1 MRIDTIEEITMR
13 TYPTSRSIE
22 QIVNEILEKEG
33 HRSNDAND
41 MGGDTTW
48 EITEVTARNNGYT
61 GPMSELTQSITCKI
75 YTKQYIS
82 APRFDDIH
90 AVSSV
95 LCEEVIDTGI
105 NMGQSTAAKF
115 LQRWLN
121 VYNNQQTLY
130 PDLVVDGHIGIATVS
145 SLKAFLKHRGIEGE
159 LVL

>member
-1 MRIDTIEEITMR
+1 
-13 TYPTSRSIE
+13 
-22 QIVNEILEKEG
+22 
-33 HRSNDAND
+33 
-41 MGGDTTW
+41 
-48 EITEVTARNNGYT
+48 
-61 GPMSELTQSITCKI
+61 MSELTQSITCKI